1 MELSIYFSNLIYAT
15 HYIRI
20 IKRFFRKLTMT
31 CDLSAHTA
39 QNKECV
45 YSIKPFFRILTEDF
59 PEKKYVPR
67 QKFED
72 RTAIHWGQRKLLL
85 SEIEFLTN
93 VCNELVESSKMSRNK
108 IVLIYAGAA
117 PGNYYTIIH
126 DYNIIKI

>member
-1 MELSIYFSNLIYAT
+1 
-15 HYIRI
+15 
-20 IKRFFRKLTMT
+20 MT

-39 QNKECV
+39 QNRECV
-45 YSIKPFFRILTEDF
+45 YSSKPFFRILTEDF

-93 VCNELVESSKMSRNK
+93 VCNELVESSKMPRLLK

-117 PGNYYTIIH
+117 PGNYSTIIILLKY
-126 DYNIIKI
+126 YNLVLFL